1 MILKCNTV
9 ITDPPLDG
17 MQGENYLRPV
27 WLMMDKIES
36 VSDQSGIADSLP
48 TVITMQSG
56 DAFPV
61 TATVQEL
68 EKVMKE
74 WNTRRTYEMID
85 LQ

>member
-1 MILKCNTV
+1 MILKCNT
-9 ITDPPLDG
+9 ILTDSQVEG
-17 MQGENYLRPV
+17 IEGENHLRPV

-36 VSDQSGIADSLP
+36 VSDQSGITDALP

-68 EKVMKE
+68 EKVMNQ

>member
-1 MILKCNTV
+1 MILKCNT
-9 ITDPPLDG
+9 ILTDSQVVG
-17 MQGENYLRPV
+17 IEGENHLRPV

-36 VSDQSGIADSLP
+36 VSDQSGITDALP

-68 EKVMKE
+68 EKVMNQ